1 MNSRDPEK
9 IQHDINYY
17 EEPNL
22 SHTYVLTADVSKGR
36 GQDYST
42 FSVIDITNQPFK
54 QVCTY
59 RNNTISPLL
68 FPDVIIR
75 AAKTYND
82 ALVIIEN
89 NDAGQV
95 VCNAVY
101 YEHEYENTFTTST
114 VKSNG
119 IGVTM
124 SAKVKR
130 MGCSN
135 LKDLLEGGKLLLV
148 DPNTIAE
155 FSSFEPKG
163 NSYSGAS
170 GTHDDSVMNFVLFAW
185 FVSTDFFRSLTD
197 IEIKDLLYKERILEM
212 EEDLPPFGYMHGS
225 KDNRN
230 DEHSNLVD
238 NIKDWKSAF

>member
-1 MNSRDPEK
+1 M
-9 IQHDINYY
+9 
-17 EEPNL
+17 
-22 SHTYVLTADVSKGR
+22 
-36 GQDYST
+36 
-42 FSVIDITNQPFK
+42 
-54 QVCTY
+54 
-59 RNNTISPLL
+59 
-68 FPDVIIR
+68 
-75 AAKTYND
+75 
-82 ALVIIEN
+82 
-89 NDAGQV
+89 
-95 VCNAVY
+95 
-101 YEHEYENTFTTST
+101 
-114 VKSNG
+114 
-119 IGVTM
+119 
-124 SAKVKR
+124 
-130 MGCSN
+130 
-135 LKDLLEGGKLLLV
+135 V